1 MTSSRD
7 VSTPSEQH
15 GPARREVLRGAGAAG
30 GGLTAAAALAACG
43 SGSSGGGNR
52 AAAGGSSTAAG
63 GSSTAAGAG
72 GSASRGVATSKVPVG
87 SGVIDADLSAVITQ
101 PTSGDFKA
109 FSNICTHQ
117 GCAVSQISGQ
127 NIICPCHGSEFS
139 IKDGSVVQGP
149 ATRPLPKKSVT
160 VKGSQVIVS

>member
-1 MTSSRD
+1 MLECMTSSRD
-7 VSTPSEQH
+7 VSMPSEQH
-15 GPARREVLRGAGAAG
+15 GPARREVLRGAG
-30 GGLTAAAALAACG
+30 
-43 SGSSGGGNR
+43 
-52 AAAGGSSTAAG
+52 AAG

-160 VKGSQVIVS
+160 V